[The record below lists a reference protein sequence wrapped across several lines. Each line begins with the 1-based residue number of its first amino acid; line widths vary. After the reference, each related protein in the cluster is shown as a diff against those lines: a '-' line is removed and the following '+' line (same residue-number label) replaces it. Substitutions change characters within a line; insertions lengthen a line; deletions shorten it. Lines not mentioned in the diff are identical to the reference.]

1 MALDSGRLLLLRF
14 PRGARRLLRRS
25 VHLLVRGA
33 HPLPVVRRLRRIHE
47 VQRACRG
54 FPSLPLQ
61 TAENSK
67 LNMGGCRTGLVI
79 PSVVRFIRA
88 WRSRSGVTRK
98 KELDRGRERER
109 EGSLKADGMKV
120 VGKAN

>member
-1 MALDSGRLLLLRF
+1 MLKDELAGLGLRINFFGLTHWTSGGLGTVRRNLFLHQCTCRIHFSVFSQPHGVALDSGRLLLLRF

-54 FPSLPLQ
+54 FPSLPFQ

-67 LNMGGCRTGLVI
+67 
-79 PSVVRFIRA
+79 
-88 WRSRSGVTRK
+88 
-98 KELDRGRERER
+98 
-109 EGSLKADGMKV
+109 
-120 VGKAN
+120 